1 MLHPNINC
9 SSPRDSSG
17 LAGSGLWPAADEAP
31 FRREATGER
40 EAGRGCRKPE
50 LDQRSRRGGGR
61 GGGLEAAAAAP
72 AEQRLPTSGTA
83 ESRAMGQQEPGTTTG
98 RDIGR
103 GGGES
108 ANSERFPGWP
118 PPAEAAG
125 QAQVPSTRSLPAVHS
140 LLLLRSRAR
149 EAGGCGR
156 PLFASR
162 SLGLCWQF

>member
-1 MLHPNINC
+1 MLHPKINC
-9 SSPRDSSG
+9 NSPRDSSG

-50 LDQRSRRGGGR
+50 LDQRSRRGGGGR
-61 GGGLEAAAAAP
+61 GGGLEAAAAATAAP
-72 AEQRLPTSGTA
+72 AEQGLPTSGTA

-98 RDIGR
+98 RDMGQE

-125 QAQVPSTRSLPAVHS
+125 QAQVPSTRSCRHFTPCCCFAHARGRQAVVGA
-140 LLLLRSRAR
+140 RFPPRA
-149 EAGGCGR
+149 
-156 PLFASR
+156 P
-162 SLGLCWQF
+162 